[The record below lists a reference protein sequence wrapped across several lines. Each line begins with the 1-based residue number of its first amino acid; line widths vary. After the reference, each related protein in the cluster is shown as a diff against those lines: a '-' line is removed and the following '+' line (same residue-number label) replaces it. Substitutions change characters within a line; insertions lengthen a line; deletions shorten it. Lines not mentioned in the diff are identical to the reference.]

1 MPGVVTDFKITF
13 EALEHNLRDERTFL
27 RRFNLVDQ
35 AVNNA
40 VDMNNNDLVLLVR
53 ACLQNAG
60 KLSANR
66 AKQLI
71 AKGHPAELIEEAQR
85 VVTAVL
91 EALNDAG

>member
-13 EALEHNLRDERTFL
+13 EALEHNLRDESTFL
-27 RRFNLVDQ
+27 HRFDRVYQ
-35 AVNNA
+35 AVNDA

-53 ACLQNAG
+53 ACLPNAG

-71 AKGHPAELIEEAQR
+71 AKGHP
-85 VVTAVL
+85 
-91 EALNDAG
+91 LN